1 MSESLNADIAVVGG
15 GLSGLTLAGA
25 LAVDGHAVAL
35 VESSALEE
43 TIAPGFDARTTAIA
57 FSTARIYQ
65 KLGLWDEQALAAE
78 PIRQIIV
85 RDGRMERGRAKLSRS
100 FVHFEADDLGPD
112 QPLGWIVENRRLRAA
127 LIEHVRAQ
135 SNIAVHA
142 PADVVDFEG
151 RGPGLAKLTLA
162 DGAVITA
169 PLVAAADGRES
180 RLREIAG
187 VNMVRMT
194 YPQTAIVAMI
204 KHARPHKGL
213 ALELFY
219 PAGPF
224 AFLPMADNHASIV
237 WTESTQ
243 SAQAFLAMPEDDFV
257 EALQSRLDLWFG
269 DIELVGG
276 RHAYPLTIQIARRFS
291 APRLALVSE
300 AAHRIHPI
308 AGQGLNVGL
317 RDVAALAEL
326 TANARRHGLDIGAP
340 ELLKDYDR
348 WRRFDAVAL
357 GAATHGLNA
366 LFSNDIAPMRWARR
380 AGLGVVQRIGPAKR
394 LFMREAGGG
403 LGDLPA
409 LLRG

>member
-1 MSESLNADIAVVGG
+1 MDDASNADIAVVGG

-25 LAVDGHAVAL
+25 LAADGHSVAL
-35 VESSALEE
+35 VESTVLEE

-57 FSTARIYQ
+57 FSTARIFQ
-65 KLGLWDEQALAAE
+65 KLGLWDETTLAAE

-85 RDGRMERGRAKLSRS
+85 RDGRLEQGRAKLSRS
-100 FVHFEADDLGPD
+100 YVHFEGEDLAPD

-127 LIEHVRAQ
+127 LIDHVRGHP
-135 SNIAVHA
+135 NITVHA

-162 DGAVITA
+162 DGAVISA
-169 PLVAAADGRES
+169 PLIAAADGRDS

-194 YPQTAIVAMI
+194 YPQTAIVTMI

-224 AFLPMADNHASIV
+224 AFLPMSDNHASIV
-237 WTESTQ
+237 WTETTQ
-243 SAQAFLAMPEDDFV
+243 SARAFLAMPDADFV
-257 EALQSRLDLWFG
+257 HALQSRLDRWFG
-269 DIELVGG
+269 DIELASG
-276 RHAYPLTIQIARRFS
+276 RYAYPLTIQIARKFS

-326 TANARRHGLDIGAP
+326 TANTRRLGMDLGAP

-357 GAATHGLNA
+357 GAATHGLNT
-366 LFSNDIAPMRWARR
+366 LFSNDIAPIRWARR
-380 AGLGVVQRIGPAKR
+380 AGLNVVQRIGPAKR

-403 LGDLPA
+403 LGDLPM
-409 LLRG
+409 LLRA